1 MAPSPESRVET
12 ADPDSN
18 PNANTPM
25 LTYNLFLL
33 AHVLL
38 FVYWLG
44 GDIGVFYSSRYV
56 ADPSLSVEART
67 TALRIMAWID
77 EIPRICLVM
86 ILPVGVMLGYEA
98 GWLRSSPVE
107 ITTTWIVCIAWLAM
121 VFAIHHYRGTAIG
134 NLLRRIDMGFRVLV
148 ILALGGIAVVSLAGG
163 APIEHPWLAGKLLA
177 FALCVACGL
186 AIRLVAAPFGEG
198 FARLATEGSSPEIED
213 QIGRSLARARPFVIA
228 IWILLVVA
236 AYLGLAKPYG

>member
-1 MAPSPESRVET
+1 MHRQNRRMAPSPESRVET

-107 ITTTWIVCIAWLAM
+107 ITRSPATSTERTAESLGTYTSRT
-121 VFAIHHYRGTAIG
+121 YRYP
-134 NLLRRIDMGFRVLV
+134 F
-148 ILALGGIAVVSLAGG
+148 S
-163 APIEHPWLAGKLLA
+163 APA
-177 FALCVACGL
+177 
-186 AIRLVAAPFGEG
+186 
-198 FARLATEGSSPEIED
+198 D
-213 QIGRSLARARPFVIA
+213 
-228 IWILLVVA
+228 
-236 AYLGLAKPYG
+236 